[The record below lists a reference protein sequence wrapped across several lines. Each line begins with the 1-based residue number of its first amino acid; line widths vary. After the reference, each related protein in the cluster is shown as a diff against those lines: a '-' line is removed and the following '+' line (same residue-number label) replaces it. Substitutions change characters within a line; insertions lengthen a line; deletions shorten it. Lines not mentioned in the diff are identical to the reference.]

1 MAFLLSQKDVWFF
14 RQVGSEKVPEK
25 FLAEKGV

>member
-14 RQVGSEKVPEK
+14 RQPGKEKVPEI